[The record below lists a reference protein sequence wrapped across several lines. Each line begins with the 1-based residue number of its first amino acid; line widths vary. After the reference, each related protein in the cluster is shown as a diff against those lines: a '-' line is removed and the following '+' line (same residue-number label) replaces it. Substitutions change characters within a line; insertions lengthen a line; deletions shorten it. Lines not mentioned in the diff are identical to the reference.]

1 MGVAD
6 LGENRSAGDRLQGA
20 RLGPMGSYT
29 GTQATMT
36 AKNVTIAPELLE
48 RAGKVAQDKGVS
60 VDELASEALQ
70 RELGRLSLDRFR
82 RQGDSRRRSM
92 SDEEV
97 ERTVEEAVDDVRGR

>member
-1 MGVAD
+1 MAD
-6 LGENRSAGDRLQGA
+6 LGENRSASDRLQGA

-29 GTQATMT
+29 GTEATMT

-70 RELGRLSLDRFR
+70 RELGRLSLERFR
-82 RQGDSRRRSM
+82 RQGDSRRRGM
-92 SDEEV
+92 SDEGV
-97 ERTVEEAVDDVRGR
+97 ERSVEEAVDDVRAR